1 MGKRLV
7 TYGERESG
15 KSIYARARRPPAAK
29 LQPAVEQMQ
38 MLRSLH
44 PPDALCSL
52 SVTKFCLT
60 GREFM
65 RGGWLALPLL
75 VNAGNVVTRIKLS
88 LRLSLSLA
96 MQIFHIPLL

>member
-7 TYGERESG
+7 TYGERERERQKYIRS
-15 KSIYARARRPPAAK
+15 RADRHAAAK

-65 RGGWLALPLL
+65 RGGWLALPSL

-88 LRLSLSLA
+88 LRLLLSLTR
-96 MQIFHIPLL
+96 